1 VNPRRAVLV
10 CVLVATLPALGCPG
24 CIIIGSPSDS
34 LADSSK
40 SIGGAFDGI
49 STSSGSTVVSLTPN
63 RQGFQRDLRAFTAQ
77 FAATPGG
84 SRDQFLRGVA
94 RIAEDHG
101 VSDWESD
108 AATPRAI
115 GEGLRDAKLS
125 QRQMDAFVDGIGR
138 ERPEAQIALDGYQH
152 PGS

>member
-1 VNPRRAVLV
+1 MNPRRAVLV
-10 CVLVATLPALGCPG
+10 CALVTTLPALGCPG
-24 CIIIGSPSDS
+24 CIIIGSPSGS

-49 STSSGSTVVSLTPN
+49 STSSGSTVLSLTPN
-63 RQGFQRDLRAFTAQ
+63 RQGFQRDLREFTAQ

-84 SRDQFLRGVA
+84 SREQFLRGVA

-125 QRQMDAFVDGIGR
+125 QREMDAFVDGIGR